1 MDTKELT
8 AILVVAMVGCVIVAG
23 FIPVVGETVEPN
35 VKIINEGAYNL
46 TDNDDDYTII
56 YDPSGKYII
65 GDKEV
70 LFTDLPADA
79 ITIASA
85 KDMLLRMQ
93 NWAPQNYNLWLF
105 IDGQA
110 ARVIA
115 SNANP
120 NPVTINFNNGVLTWD
135 AQTNNYTSDDSFR
148 VFNPDG
154 AYTMTYYDQPATVLK
169 DTTVIVGN
177 GTTAVNA
184 WTNRFYI
191 EGTTD
196 DITVTPATGITVS
209 NVQVNTTAIPSL
221 KDGVKLDSVTF
232 TATDGEN
239 TVDATYNRVIVP
251 IEIIAEK
258 AIHADDNTASII
270 SMIPIIL
277 ILGIVVMFVGVVLV
291 RRYV

>member
-1 MDTKELT
+1 MEIKDLT
-8 AILVVAMVGCVIVAG
+8 AILVVAMVGCVLVAG

-46 TDNDDDYTII
+46 TDNDDNYTII

-65 GDKEV
+65 GDKEIP
-70 LFTDLPADA
+70 FSDLPADS

-85 KDMLLRMQ
+85 KNMLLRFQ
-93 NWAPQNYNLWLF
+93 NWSAQSYNLWLF
-105 IDGQA
+105 VDGA
-110 ARVIA
+110 TPVVIA
-115 SNANP
+115 SVLNDS
-120 NPVTINFNNGVLTWD
+120 PVTITFNNGTFTWGEN
-135 AQTNNYTSDDSFR
+135 TSSYTSDDSVR
-148 VFNPDG
+148 IFNPDG
-154 AYTMTYYDQPATVLK
+154 AYTMTKYNESATILK

-177 GTTAVNA
+177 GTTLVNA

-209 NVQVNTTAIPSL
+209 NVQVNTTDISSL
-221 KDGVKLDSVTF
+221 KDGVKLDSITF

-239 TVDATYNRVIVP
+239 TVNATYNRVIVP
-251 IEIIAEK
+251 IEITAEK
-258 AIHADDNTASII
+258 AIHADENTASMIA
-270 SMIPIIL
+270 MIPFIL
-277 ILGIVVMFVGVVLV
+277 IMGIVLMFVGVVLV